1 MTTRRTA
8 ATDRWIARWLLVI
21 AAMIFIMVVLGG
33 LTRLTHSG
41 LSMVE
46 WRPLTGW
53 LPPLSEAEWQSAFD
67 AYRQYPEYEQ
77 INRGMTLAG
86 FQEIFWLEYVHRVW
100 GRLLG
105 IAFLLPALSVIARRW
120 VDRRLALTLLGLLV
134 LGGLQG
140 ALGWFMVESG
150 LVDRP
155 DVSQYRLAAHL
166 GLAVLI
172 VGAIVWVAAVLLAG
186 SRPAAHAP
194 PPALSSA
201 PGFATL
207 ALIFMTIVAGAF
219 VAGTDAG
226 FAYNT
231 FPTMDGDWLP
241 RHLMPLQPGYLNFFE
256 DITTIQF
263 THRVLATVT
272 GLAGLGWAFSLR
284 RATGPVRRGAMAVA
298 VCIVGQY
305 TLGILTV
312 VYVVPVPTAALH
324 QAGALALW
332 TAALWTTAELVQ
344 AHRAARLAPAFQR
357 RALARA

>member
-1 MTTRRTA
+1 MTICRTP
-8 ATDRWIARWLLVI
+8 ATDRWIARWLLAV
-21 AAMIFIMVVLGG
+21 ATMIFIMVVLGG
-33 LTRLTHSG
+33 LTRLTSSG

-46 WRPLTGW
+46 WRPVTGW
-53 LPPLSEAEWQSAFD
+53 LPPLNVAEWQAAFD
-67 AYRQYPEYEQ
+67 AYRQYPEYLL

-86 FQEIFWLEYVHRVW
+86 FQEIFWLEYIHRVW

-105 IAFLLPALSVIARRW
+105 IAFLLPALYVIARRW
-120 VDRRLALTLLGLLV
+120 VDGRLAMTLLGLFV

-140 ALGWFMVESG
+140 ALGWFMVQSG

-172 VGAIVWVAAVLLAG
+172 LGAIVWVAASLLAA
-186 SRPAAHAP
+186 SRPAPQGPATGF
-194 PPALSSA
+194 PPAA
-201 PGFATL
+201 GFAML
-207 ALIFMTIVAGAF
+207 VLIFVTIIAGAF

-231 FPTMDGDWLP
+231 FPTMDGDWVP
-241 RHLMPLQPGYLNFFE
+241 RHLMPLEPGYRNFFE

-272 GLAGLGWAFSLR
+272 GLVVLGWVVSLR
-284 RATGPVRRGAMAVA
+284 RATGPVRRGSLIVA

-305 TLGILTV
+305 TLGVLTV
-312 VYVVPVPTAALH
+312 LFAVPLSIAALH
-324 QAGALALW
+324 QAGALVLW
-332 TAALWTTAELVQ
+332 TAALWTTAELV
-344 AHRAARLAPAFQR
+344 HARRVRTLPPPFQR
-357 RALARA
+357 SALAGA